1 MSGSSWMTLI
11 PKSTLLFVY
20 YRESICGYLKPD
32 DMHLKQDDMEVYT
45 IMLN

>member
-1 MSGSSWMTLI
+1 MSGRSWMTLI
-11 PKSTLLFVY
+11 PKASLLFVY
-20 YRESICGYLKPD
+20 SRESIHGYLKPD